1 MKSDKNIFTK
11 RSSWTFDKDI
21 PKKFDKHINKSV
33 PLYKEVQWLCN
44 EVSDFYLKKDSIVYD
59 IGCSTGIVLNQLA
72 VRHKEKPK
80 IKYYGIDII
89 KGMISY
95 AKEYNNHKQIK
106 FQNKNVLK
114 MKFDKS
120 DFIISMYTIQFIEP
134 KHRQALINKIFR
146 SLNWG
151 GAFFFVEKVRSY
163 DARTQDQIT
172 SMYESFKLKNGF
184 AASEVFGKKNSL
196 KGVLEPFSTKGNVDM
211 LKRSGFK
218 DISTISKFMCFECFL
233 AIK

>member
-1 MKSDKNIFTK
+1 
-11 RSSWTFDKDI
+11 
-21 PKKFDKHINKSV
+21 
-33 PLYKEVQWLCN
+33 
-44 EVSDFYLKKDSIVYD
+44 
-59 IGCSTGIVLNQLA
+59 
-72 VRHKEKPK
+72 
-80 IKYYGIDII
+80 
-89 KGMISY
+89 
-95 AKEYNNHKQIK
+95 
-106 FQNKNVLK
+106 

-134 KHRQALINKIFR
+134 KHRQALINKIFK

-172 SMYESFKLKNGF
+172 SIYESFKLKNGF

-196 KGVLEPFSTKGNVDM
+196 KGILEPFSTKGNLDM

-218 DISTISKFMCFECFL
+218 DISTISKFVCFECFL